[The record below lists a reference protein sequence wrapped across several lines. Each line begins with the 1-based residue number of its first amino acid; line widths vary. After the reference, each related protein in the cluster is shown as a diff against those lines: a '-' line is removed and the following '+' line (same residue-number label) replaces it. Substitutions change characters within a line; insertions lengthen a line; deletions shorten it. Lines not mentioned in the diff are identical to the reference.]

1 MADQN
6 PAEPEPKSGS
16 DASSRI
22 EKVSEWLAKT
32 FEATGKPV
40 PEFEYTP
47 RNVSHLH
54 GLLIVSK
61 AKDEAARLVARDFR
75 QKASEYRSQGIDY
88 WNSHAFGDQYRATDT
103 VINGAGKLKLVFGI
117 FTRVAIKQLDR
128 ITGQGQF
135 VISVEDT
142 LKIIIC
148 RKQHKKLYSLEMELA
163 AIRNEGFVLKQLL
176 ETNGIY
182 SEGKLLVMIGV
193 LTTFGCQKNRD
204 AIHNAWMG
212 SGAALKK
219 LEDGRALL
227 QDFKNHGNNQDKDI
241 DRENRLTNDFLI
253 LINGMHCNYVHQ

>member
-1 MADQN
+1 
-6 PAEPEPKSGS
+6 
-16 DASSRI
+16 
-22 EKVSEWLAKT
+22 
-32 FEATGKPV
+32 
-40 PEFEYTP
+40 
-47 RNVSHLH
+47 
-54 GLLIVSK
+54 
-61 AKDEAARLVARDFR
+61 
-75 QKASEYRSQGIDY
+75 IDY

-212 SGAALKK
+212 SEFFLFRCSFEETGGWKGIVAGFVI
-219 LEDGRALL
+219 GRRFKFLL
-227 QDFKNHGNNQDKDI
+227 LIFLGRGGMLDPIVILMAYKQFCSKNHGNNQDKDI

-253 LINGMHCNYVHQ
+253 L